1 MTPPT
6 NLTIAVVGT
15 GGVGGYFGAL
25 LHQGGVRVRFLARG
39 PHLEAMRERGLRVL
53 SGGRM
58 FVVPPGMIAGSP
70 EEAGKADVV
79 LFCVKSYDTETAAR
93 SLAPLL
99 HNGTVVISLQNGVE
113 NEEVIAR
120 SIPRG
125 TVFGGVAYVYA
136 TITEPGVVTE
146 WGGPRKIVFGPLTP
160 APALLE
166 RAQTILHTLQG
177 AGIDAECP
185 ADIAEALWKKFLF
198 ITAVGGMTALTR
210 LTLGEILASPETRA
224 VLRAAMQETLAV
236 GVACG
241 VALSPGYVDEVFER
255 LKKYDNAS
263 RSSLYHDLASN
274 RRLEI
279 DALSGAVVRLG
290 RRHGIA
296 IPVHEVIAGA
306 LLPYHRRAL
315 SAMNAR
321 QGP

>member
-1 MTPPT
+1 MTPQSDST
-6 NLTIAVVGT
+6 FTVVGT
-15 GGVGGYFGAL
+15 GGVGGFFGAL
-25 LHQGGVRVRFLARG
+25 LHQGGLRVRFLARG
-39 PHLEAMRERGLRVL
+39 KHLEALREHGLRVE

-58 FVVPPGMIAGSP
+58 FVVPPANIARSP

-79 LFCVKSYDTETAAR
+79 LFCVKSYDTVTAAR
-93 SLAPLL
+93 SLGPLL
-99 HNGTVVISLQNGVE
+99 HDGTIIISLQNGVE
-113 NEEVIAR
+113 NEDIIAR

-146 WGGPRKIVFGPLTP
+146 HGGPKKIVFGPRTASP
-160 APALLE
+160 GLLE
-166 RAQTILHTLQG
+166 RGGEILRAVQG
-177 AGIDAECP
+177 AGVDAECTP
-185 ADIAEALWKKFLF
+185 NIAEALWKKFLF

-224 VLRAAMQETLAV
+224 VLHSAMRETLAV
-236 GVACG
+236 ANACG
-241 VALSPGYVDEVFER
+241 VPLGAGYIDEVFER
-255 LKKYDNAS
+255 LKKYDNSS
-263 RSSLYHDLASN
+263 RSSLYHDLANN

-290 RRHGIA
+290 RRHGVPT
-296 IPVHEVIAGA
+296 PVHEVIVGA

-315 SAMNAR
+315 GAMSTR